1 MIASIS
7 HGQSVIV
14 HNLKLSSLDIFCPF
28 VLSLSIATK
37 TMMKVSVGT
46 IFPESNHPLIS
57 DYPII
62 IWWLSHPS
70 EKYERQLGRCNSQY
84 MKDKN
89 WCSKLWG
96 LPTTTMK
103 IDGGFHLWDPKWMV
117 SNGNPKQK
125 LMIWGYPYDSGNLH
139 FHSPI
144 LSHAPGRLGGVLCVE
159 VASVAA
165 RVNRG
170 NLPPWEYHG
179 IQWVNRYIARIDQ
192 YIPMMYLTD
201 LVLAI
206 YNSKRILVYTCIYN
220 KVYTKWHFD
229 MFWRITFHHARW
241 FKLVRPRLLGFS
253 GQQQVN
259 IHHQK

>member
-1 MIASIS
+1 MIHPSEKQKTLISWDLHGWHLYEVTNSSSINKGFEHSATAPKISNYIPIISLMLLAQNLKNIMIASIS

-37 TMMKVSVGT
+37 TMMKVSMGT

-96 LPTTTMK
+96 LLLLWKLMGFPFMGPKMDGFEWKSETK
-103 IDGGFHLWDPKWMV
+103 IDDLGVPLWLRKLPFPF
-117 SNGNPKQK
+117 SNT
-125 LMIWGYPYDSGNLH
+125 
-139 FHSPI
+139 
-144 LSHAPGRLGGVLCVE
+144 LSRPRTPGRSPLCWSSLSCCSGE
-159 VASVAA
+159 QRQFATM
-165 RVNRG
+165 
-170 NLPPWEYHG
+170 G
-179 IQWVNRYIARIDQ
+179 ISWDTVG
-192 YIPMMYLTD
+192 
-201 LVLAI
+201 
-206 YNSKRILVYTCIYN
+206 K
-220 KVYTKWHFD
+220 
-229 MFWRITFHHARW
+229 
-241 FKLVRPRLLGFS
+241 
-253 GQQQVN
+253 
-259 IHHQK
+259 